1 MTYIP
6 TTPAPAPDLWYG
18 TSGPHRADIAVVAE
32 SWGAQEAYQKRPLVG
47 PSGSEFDRILNESGL
62 SRSQIFCT
70 NCFASQPPGNEV
82 WRFFNSKDSG
92 AAKWKNLQPT
102 EWAKSELERM
112 YQQLEAVKPRIV
124 IALGNYAL
132 WALTENLV
140 SYSSESAGDGVTI
153 LAPTGIMSWRG
164 SMLQRSAHDRL
175 PNLKIVP
182 LIHPAAILRAWY
194 LRAVTIHDLHSRI
207 PLALGEDWKP
217 VEPPTVVHLPDF
229 RTADHILGNW
239 LIHAASGNVLRLSHD
254 IETSRGN
261 ITCMAFAD
269 GPHRGGSGSTAL
281 VIPLVRPGGSK
292 GFTSYWLAEEE
303 YNLVRTMRLLLSHP
317 NVRIEGQNYNYDT
330 QWIERDWG
338 VRPNLDF
345 DTMLAHHLL
354 WPGTPKGLDYLA
366 SLYNHYYW
374 YWKDDNKEWDIRE
387 GGWEAHLRYN
397 AEDALRTYECATELR
412 SQISAQGFTELWA
425 AEKAKNEMA
434 LEMMRRGVRVDKQK
448 RAEMSFALALEKG
461 RIEQWLLKI
470 IPQELLTT
478 SELAPK
484 DSKRLWTAST
494 KQQKDLF
501 FRILGF
507 PMKRSRKTGNET
519 LDAEA
524 LSSLRHSVPWATRIW
539 EALELARSIGVFKST
554 FIDAE
559 LEPNGRM
566 KCSFNTAGTE
576 TFRWSSSANAFWR
589 GTNLQNIPKGEEKE

>member
-1 MTYIP
+1 MYAP
-6 TTPAPAPDLWYG
+6 TTPATITDLWYG
-18 TSGPHRADIAVVAE
+18 TSGPRAAQIAVVAE
-32 SWGAQEAYQKRPLVG
+32 SWGAQEAYLQQPLVG
-47 PSGSEFDRILNESGL
+47 MSGSLFNHILNEAGL
-62 SRSQIFCT
+62 SRNQIFCT
-70 NCFASQPPGNEV
+70 NCFAAQPPNNEV
-82 WRFFNSKDSG
+82 WRFFHHKESG
-92 AAKWKNLQPT
+92 YAKWKNLQPT

-112 YQQLEAVKPRIV
+112 YRQLEAVSPAIV

-164 SMLQRSAHDRL
+164 SMLERERSGRL
-175 PNLKIVP
+175 PGLKILP
-182 LIHPAAILRAWY
+182 IIHPAAISRAWY
-194 LRAVTIHDLHSRI
+194 LRAVTVHDLHSRV
-207 PLALGEDWKP
+207 PLALSGDWRP
-217 VEPPTVVHLPDF
+217 ASPPNVIHLPSFGDAE
-229 RTADHILGNW
+229 RVLHNW
-239 LIHAASGNVLRLSHD
+239 YIHAASGNVLRLSHD

-269 GPHRGGSGSTAL
+269 GPYRAGSTAL
-281 VIPLVRPGGSK
+281 VIPLVRPRSNGG
-292 GFTSYWLAEEE
+292 FDSYWTADEE
-303 YNLVRTMRLLLSHP
+303 YRLTRIMRKLVTYP

-338 VRPNLDF
+338 CRPNLDF

-374 YWKDDNKEWDIRE
+374 YWKDDNKEWDVKV

-412 SQISAQGFTELWA
+412 AQISAQGFDELWA
-425 AEKAKNEMA
+425 IEKAKNLMA
-434 LEMMRRGVRVDKQK
+434 LEMMRRGIRIDRQR
-448 RAEMSFALALEKG
+448 RAEMGFQLQFEKERINSWLA
-461 RIEQWLLKI
+461 KI
-470 IPQELLTT
+470 IPQEILLN
-478 SELAPK
+478 SEFAPK
-484 DSKRLWTAST
+484 TSKKPWWDSG
-494 KQQKDLF
+494 KQQKDIF

-507 PMKRSRKTGNET
+507 PTKRSRKTGNET

-524 LSSLRHSVPWATRIW
+524 LERLRKEVPWAARLW
-539 EALELARSIGVFKST
+539 DALELQRSIGVFHNT
-554 FIDAE
+554 FIAAE
-559 LEPNGRM
+559 LELNGRM

-589 GTNLQNIPKGEEKE
+589 GTNLQNIPKGEERD

>member
-1 MTYIP
+1 MTYTP
-6 TTPAPAPDLWYG
+6 TTPPIISDLWYG

-32 SWGAQEAYQKRPLVG
+32 SWGAQETYQQRPLVG
-47 PSGSEFDRILNESGL
+47 PSGNEFDRILNEAGL

-70 NCFASQPPGNEV
+70 NCFASQPPNNEV

-112 YQQLEAVKPRIV
+112 FQQLEAVQPKIV

-164 SMLQRSAHDRL
+164 SMLQRGAAERL
-175 PNLKIVP
+175 PGLKILP

-194 LRAVTIHDLHSRI
+194 LRAVTIHDLHFRV
-207 PLALGEDWKP
+207 PLALSSDWRP
-217 VEPPTVVHLPDF
+217 AEPPNVIHLPSF
-229 RTADHILGNW
+229 ADADGILGNW
-239 LIHAASGNVLRLSHD
+239 LVHAASGNVLRLSHD

-269 GPHRGGSGSTAL
+269 GPYLPGSTAL
-281 VIPLVRPGGSK
+281 VIPLVRPGNTK
-292 GFTSYWLAEEE
+292 GFASYWKAEEE
-303 YNLVRTMRLLLSHP
+303 YSLVRTMRLLLSHP

-338 VRPNLDF
+338 IRPNLDF

-354 WPGTPKGLDYLA
+354 WPGTPKDLGYLA

-412 SQISAQGFTELWA
+412 AQISAQGFSELWA
-425 AEKAKNEMA
+425 AEKAKNQMA
-434 LEMMRRGVRVDKQK
+434 LEMMRRGIRIDKTK
-448 RAEMSFALALEKG
+448 RAEMSFALAYEKG
-461 RIEQWLLKI
+461 RIEQWLLSI
-470 IPQELLTT
+470 VPQTYI
-478 SELAPK
+478 SESEYAPK
-484 DSKRLWTAST
+484 NSKLSWVTSG

-501 FRILGF
+501 YRILGF
-507 PMKRSRKTGNET
+507 PLKRSRKTGNET

-524 LSSLRHSVPWATRIW
+524 LERLKRDVPWAARIW
-539 EALELARSIGVFKST
+539 DALELARSVSVFKST

-559 LEPNGRM
+559 LEPDGRM

-589 GTNLQNIPKGEEKE
+589 GTNLQNIPKGEERE

>member
-1 MTYIP
+1 
-6 TTPAPAPDLWYG
+6 
-18 TSGPHRADIAVVAE
+18 VVGE
-32 SWGAQEAYQKRPLVG
+32 SWGAQEEYAKTPLVG
-47 PSGSEFDRILNESGL
+47 PSGNEFNRMLNEAGL

-70 NCFASQPPGNEV
+70 NCFASQPPNNEV
-82 WRFFNSKDSG
+82 WRFFHHKESG
-92 AAKWKNLQPT
+92 FAKWKNLQPT
-102 EWAKSELERM
+102 DWAKAEIERM
-112 YQQLEAVKPRIV
+112 FRQLEEVKPRVV

-140 SYSSESAGDGVTI
+140 SFSSESAGDGVTI

-164 SMLQRSAHDRL
+164 SMLERPSDGRL
-175 PNLKIVP
+175 PGLRILP

-207 PLALGEDWKP
+207 PLALSGDWRP
-217 VEPPTVVHLPDF
+217 DLPPRIIHSPDF
-229 RTADHILGNW
+229 ILADQVLGNW

-254 IETSRGN
+254 IETSKGL

-269 GPHRGGSGSTAL
+269 GPYRGGSTAL
-281 VIPLVRPGGSK
+281 VLPLVRPTSGGR
-292 GFTSYWLAEEE
+292 FADYWTPAEEYE
-303 YNLVRTMRLLLSHP
+303 LTRTTRLLLSHP

-338 VRPNLDF
+338 CRPNLDF

-374 YWKDDNKEWDIRE
+374 YWKDDNKEWDVKV

-412 SQISAQGFTELWA
+412 AQITAQHFDALWA
-425 AEKAKNEMA
+425 IEKAKNQMA
-434 LEMMRRGVRVDKQK
+434 LEMMRRGIRIDRAK
-448 RAEMSFALALEKG
+448 RAEMGFHLQVEKG
-461 RIEQWLLKI
+461 RIESWLEKI
-470 IPQELLTT
+470 IPQTSLTN
-478 SELAPK
+478 SDYAP
-484 DSKRLWTAST
+484 RNST
-494 KQQKDLF
+494 KSWWNSSKQQKDLF

-507 PMKRSRKTGNET
+507 PQKRSRKTGNET

-524 LSSLRHSVPWATRIW
+524 LERLRKDVPWATRLW
-539 EALELARSIGVFKST
+539 DALELHRSVGVFHNT
-554 FIDAE
+554 FIGAD
-559 LEPNGRM
+559 LEPDGRM

-589 GTNLQNIPKGEEKE
+589 GTNLQNIPKGEERE